1 MKALTIRSVPD
12 EVYVTLKKWAKTNHR
27 SMQEQVK
34 FILEQEVQLIGRGSG
49 LAGAREWRDRLKARD
64 WGNITSDIRKERDR

>member
-34 FILEQEVQLIGRGSG
+34 HILEQEVQLIGRSPG
-49 LAGAREWRDRLKARD
+49 LSARD
-64 WGNITSDIRKERDR
+64 WREQLKGRNWGNIVDDIRGERNR